1 MRLHLAHIA
10 LLLAS
15 LLPTLGLSEE
25 APGDPSFEA
34 YLDGLVRAQFHD
46 YKLAGM
52 TFVLVQGDRVTLA
65 KGYGLADIATGE
77 PVEPNRHLFRPG
89 SVSKLFTW
97 TAVMQLVE
105 KGKLDLNADVSEY
118 VDQFEIPNAFN
129 QPMTLSH
136 IMTHTPGLEDAAA
149 GILFEEFADGLIPLS
164 DALGANVPTQIR
176 APGTHAA
183 YSNWAT
189 ALAGLVV
196 ANVSGQSFEAYIQDH
211 ILNPLQMPNATFEE
225 PLPAH
230 LAVNMATGY
239 LNRQGTLAATGFEF
253 IKNFGPAGALS
264 TASSDMGNFIIAHLN
279 DGRFQQT
286 KILNP
291 ATTKLMHQ
299 NLFSHHEAVAAMAHG
314 FWEKWRNGQ
323 RFIGHGGDTI
333 SFHSELVLDPEN
345 DFGFYLSFNAPD
357 GARARAAIVDG
368 IIDYFYPAPPARYSF
383 DPIEG
388 TAARITQVIGAYR
401 INRRSY
407 TKLEGIVA
415 LAGDISITPAGEG
428 AIYLPSPIGGSKFF
442 EVEPFVFDQAGGQGR
457 LVFTANADGQV
468 AHLLLATIPV
478 IVAEKLGPFAS
489 AANHQLLIGL
499 ALLASLFIL
508 INTIRNRRD
517 GLTGAAKRGRNL
529 LAGAAASNLFFIVGL
544 GAIVASVDMQR
555 VVYDYPPAGL
565 PFVLIFPVFSLFF
578 TLGSLYYLWPVWQ
591 ATDLCR
597 WSRVRY
603 SFVTILFVLYLSV
616 LNYWHLIG
624 WNY

>member
-15 LLPTLGLSEE
+15 LSPTLALSEE

-34 YLDGLVRAQFHD
+34 YLDGLVSAQFHD

-149 GILFEEFADGLIPLS
+149 GILFEEFADDLIPLS

-225 PLPAH
+225 PLPTH

-388 TAARITQVIGAYR
+388 TAGRITQVIGAYR

-591 ATDLCR
+591 AADLCR